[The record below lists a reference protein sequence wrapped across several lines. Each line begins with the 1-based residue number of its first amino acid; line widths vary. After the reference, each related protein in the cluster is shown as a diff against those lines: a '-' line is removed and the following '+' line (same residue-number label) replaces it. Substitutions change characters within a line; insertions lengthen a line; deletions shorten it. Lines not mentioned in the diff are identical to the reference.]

1 MLFYIKK
8 SQRLIAAALPLI
20 CICGFCN
27 NFKKNLETLNES
39 AGEPCQISAHT
50 LGHSRL
56 FLVSLHEKRISREMC
71 PWLSVNLVIYLL
83 LAFQFS

>member
-1 MLFYIKK
+1 M
-8 SQRLIAAALPLI
+8 
-20 CICGFCN
+20 
-27 NFKKNLETLNES
+27 S

-56 FLVSLHEKRISREMC
+56 FLVSLHEKRISRETC